1 MVYNR
6 MQEAHAKM
14 KIGIIGSGVVGTTL
28 ATGFSQADHTV
39 RLGTGS
45 RDKIPELSQASND
58 KYQVAEFAQVA
69 DWAEVIILCVKGSV
83 AEKVVRS
90 LTPQIANKPII
101 DTTNPITDAPPVDGV
116 LEYFTDQNE
125 SLMERLQAIAPE
137 AKFVKAFNSVG
148 AGVMVHPKFATTPT
162 MYVCGDTD
170 GKQIVSPLVSSLGW
184 EVEDLGAMAAAR
196 PIEDLCKLW
205 CISGF
210 QGNDWMHAIKHIR
223 ATH

>member
-1 MVYNR
+1 
-6 MQEAHAKM
+6 M

-28 ATGFSQADHTV
+28 ATGFSEANHTV

-45 RDKIPELSQASND
+45 RDKIPQLSEASDD
-58 KYQVAEFAQVA
+58 KYQVAEFAEVA
-69 DWAEVIILCVKGSV
+69 DWAEVVILCVKGSV

-90 LTPQIANKPII
+90 LTLQIANKPVI

-125 SLMERLQAIAPE
+125 SLMERLHAIAPK

-148 AGVMVHPKFATTPT
+148 AGVMVHPKFDTTPT
-162 MYVCGDTD
+162 MYICGDTD
-170 GKQIVSPLVSSLGW
+170 AKTIASSLITSLGW
-184 EVEDLGAMAAAR
+184 AVEDLGAMAAAR

-210 QGNDWMHAIKHIR
+210 QKNDWMHALKHIR
-223 ATH
+223 AID

>member
-1 MVYNR
+1 
-6 MQEAHAKM
+6 M
-14 KIGIIGSGVVGTTL
+14 KIGIIGSGESSAPHWPQVSARRIIPFDSV
-28 ATGFSQADHTV
+28 
-39 RLGTGS
+39 LGVEINS
-45 RDKIPELSQASND
+45 RLSQASND

-101 DTTNPITDAPPVDGV
+101 DTTNPMPTLHQSMVYSSI
-116 LEYFTDQNE
+116 FTDQNE

-170 GKQIVSPLVSSLGW
+170 RKADRFTTRQLGW

-196 PIEDLCKLW
+196 HRRSL
-205 CISGF
+205 
-210 QGNDWMHAIKHIR
+210 
-223 ATH
+223 

>member
-1 MVYNR
+1 
-6 MQEAHAKM
+6 M

-28 ATGFSQADHTV
+28 ATGFSEANHTV

-45 RDKIPELSQASND
+45 RDKIPQLSEASDD
-58 KYQVAEFAQVA
+58 KYQVAEFAEVA
-69 DWAEVIILCVKGSV
+69 DWAEVVILCVKGSV

-90 LTPQIANKPII
+90 LSPQIANKPVI
-101 DTTNPITDAPPVDGV
+101 DTTNPITDAPPIDGI

-125 SLMERLQAIAPE
+125 SLMERLHAIEPK

-148 AGVMVHPKFATTPT
+148 AGVMVHPKFDTTPT
-162 MYVCGDTD
+162 MYICGDTD
-170 GKQIVSPLVSSLGW
+170 AKTIASSLITSLGW
-184 EVEDLGAMAAAR
+184 AVEDLGAMAAAR

-210 QGNDWMHAIKHIR
+210 QKNDWMHALKHIR
-223 ATH
+223 AID